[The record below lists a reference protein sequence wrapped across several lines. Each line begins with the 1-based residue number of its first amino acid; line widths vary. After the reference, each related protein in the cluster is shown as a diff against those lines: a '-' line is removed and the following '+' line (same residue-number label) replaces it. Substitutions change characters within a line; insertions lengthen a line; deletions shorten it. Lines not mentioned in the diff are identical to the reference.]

1 MTGEEETRLHQLEL
15 RAALRHLLQRG
26 RHIGLLHE
34 AIFQHDPEKTAP
46 QILKLVTAILFH
58 KRLVENPD
66 GEQDHPLVQHLVVL
80 QVMKQRSE
88 EHTSELQS
96 LMRIS
101 YARFCLKKNKTTP

>member
-1 MTGEEETRLHQLEL
+1 MI
-15 RAALRHLLQRG
+15 QRPPKSTPTDTLFPYTTLF
-26 RHIGLLHE
+26 RSHE

-80 QVMKQRSE
+80 QVMKQRMRHAFGRRCH
-88 EHTSELQS
+88 EHGDRKSTRLNSS
-96 LMRIS
+96 H
-101 YARFCLKKNKTTP
+101 